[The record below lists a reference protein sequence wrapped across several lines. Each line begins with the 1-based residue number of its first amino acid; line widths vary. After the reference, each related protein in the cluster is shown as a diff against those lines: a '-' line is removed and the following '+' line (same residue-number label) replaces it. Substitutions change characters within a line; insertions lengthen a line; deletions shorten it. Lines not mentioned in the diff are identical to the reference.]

1 MARYPATSA
10 QPAAEPLIAISLGW
24 GVQSFTLAVMSALGD
39 LPPVD
44 VAIHADTTHERS
56 ATYAFAQR
64 WTPWLEAHGVRVV
77 TVQGAQSISELTSY
91 KSDIPAYTSSNGA
104 LIMVPEIAYDDNDEA
119 YQTGEMI
126 EVPANV
132 EGRLR
137 RQCTGEWKIY
147 PMRRWLQAN
156 RDKRPVE
163 QWLGISMDEWQ
174 RAKDSDVKYVTNRFP
189 LLELKMTRNDCGN
202 YLERHGIE
210 VPPKS
215 ACVFCPFHNMRAWV
229 EMKAEN
235 GADWQKAVEVDAAI
249 RKARPPYDLFLHRAM
264 IPLIEVDL
272 RTPED
277 KGQMA
282 LWQEA
287 CESGYCWT

>member
-1 MARYPATSA
+1 
-10 QPAAEPLIAISLGW
+10 
-24 GVQSFTLAVMSALGD
+24 
-39 LPPVD
+39 
-44 VAIHADTTHERS
+44 
-56 ATYAFAQR
+56 
-64 WTPWLEAHGVRVV
+64 
-77 TVQGAQSISELTSY
+77 
-91 KSDIPAYTSSNGA
+91 
-104 LIMVPEIAYDDNDEA
+104 
-119 YQTGEMI
+119 MI
-126 EVPANV
+126 ERKRIR
-132 EGRLR
+132 GQLR
-137 RQCTGEWKIY
+137 RQCTHRWKVQ
-147 PMRRWLQAN
+147 PLRRWLQAN

-174 RAKDSDVKYVTNRFP
+174 RAKDSDVKYVTNRYP
-189 LLELKMTRNDCGN
+189 LLEKRMTRNDCGN

-210 VPPKS
+210 VPSKS

-264 IPLIEVDL
+264 IPLTEVDL

>member
-1 MARYPATSA
+1 MLRAGYAVNVRANGKSTPC
-10 QPAAEPLIAISLGW
+10 AAGCKRI
-24 GVQSFTLAVMSALGD
+24 
-39 LPPVD
+39 
-44 VAIHADTTHERS
+44 
-56 ATYAFAQR
+56 
-64 WTPWLEAHGVRVV
+64 
-77 TVQGAQSISELTSY
+77 
-91 KSDIPAYTSSNGA
+91 
-104 LIMVPEIAYDDNDEA
+104 
-119 YQTGEMI
+119 
-126 EVPANV
+126 
-132 EGRLR
+132 
-137 RQCTGEWKIY
+137 
-147 PMRRWLQAN
+147 

-189 LLELKMTRNDCGN
+189 LLEKRMTRNDCGN

-210 VPPKS
+210 VPAKS

-264 IPLIEVDL
+264 IPLTEVDL